1 MERYRLCISCFDRVA
16 FSEGGGGRWCGR
28 ALKVLWIGRRMVLS
42 AYLYPLFLDLNLY
55 TSKVY
60 SIFPKQIH

>member
-1 MERYRLCISCFDRVA
+1 MGTVCA
-16 FSEGGGGRWCGR
+16 FRDLIVLHLSEGGRWCGR

-42 AYLYPLFLDLNLY
+42 TYLYPLFLDLNLC